1 LTFISFRTKFT
12 IITVLLSTIATG
24 LLGGYLVWKSYGS
37 LRLQAQEAELAL
49 AKSMA
54 WQVNHGL
61 SRAFQ
66 AVEAL
71 SRKPEMSGTQRLA
84 MISELNLV
92 TNDTELLD
100 GLVIYDLNG
109 RPIARSI
116 LSLSVKDLPP
126 DSFIRENVARA
137 GELKGSVLVRVYQ
150 TPSRNWGVGISAPI
164 WNGSR
169 LKGILVGLLYLPN
182 HTIGDLKTAQIGKS
196 GYVYLMD
203 DQSEPLVQPDET
215 TLAEAPLPNPAVLAL
230 RSQREGVAQFRD
242 ANGQEILAAYAAVPS
257 ANWGVVVRE
266 SAQECYAPADHML
279 KFMTFFLGISLLF
292 TLILALSV
300 SKRMVEPLL
309 RLTQRVQ
316 AYKTD
321 SPPNRFSDPGDFPQ
335 DEIGILNQALG
346 SMARRIQIDAQ
357 AREKA
362 LLRALQFER
371 KLSESERLAAI
382 GQLAA
387 GLAHE
392 LNNPLTVILGSAQLA
407 RESKGKVLRQWIDTI
422 LKESERCQRLVRD
435 LLDFARPRKL
445 RFRKI
450 DLVLLVRQTWQQ
462 LDMGSSAAQK
472 LELREG
478 AFVARVD
485 PDRFKQVVINIFS
498 NAREA
503 MRSEGT
509 VTVVFQRKGRMALM
523 SVRDQGEG
531 FKLKNSEVL
540 FRPFF
545 TTKSSGTGLGLAIA
559 RAIMQSHGGRIWAT
573 RNKPRGSI
581 FHLRWKG

>member
-12 IITVLLSTIATG
+12 IITVFLSTLAAG
-24 LLGGYLVWKSYGS
+24 LLGGCLVWKAYES
-37 LRLQAQEAELAL
+37 LRFQAQEAELAL

-61 SRAFQ
+61 ARAFQ

-71 SRKPEMSGTQRLA
+71 SRRPELAGMQRQA

-100 GLVIYDLNG
+100 GLILYDLKG

-116 LSLSVKDLPP
+116 LSLNEKDLPP
-126 DSFIRENVARA
+126 NSFVQENVARA
-137 GELKGSVLVRVYQ
+137 RELRGSVLVRVYQ
-150 TPSRNWGVGISAPI
+150 TASRNWGVGISAPI
-164 WNGSR
+164 WEEHH

-215 TLAEAPLPNPAVLAL
+215 TLAESPLPNPAVLAL
-230 RSQREGVAQFRD
+230 RPLKEGVAQFLD
-242 ANGQEILAAYAAVPS
+242 AKGHEILAAYAAVPS

-266 SAQECYAPADHML
+266 SAEECYAPADTML
-279 KFMTFFLGISLLF
+279 RFMTFFVGVTLLV
-292 TLILALSV
+292 TILLALTL
-300 SKRMVEPLL
+300 SKRIVGPLL
-309 RLTQRVQ
+309 QLTQRVQ
-316 AYKTD
+316 AYKAD
-321 SPPNRFSDPGDFPQ
+321 SPESRFPQIQGPQ

-346 SMARRIQIDAQ
+346 SMARRIQSEAQ

-371 KLSESERLAAI
+371 KLSESERLATI

-392 LNNPLTVILGSAQLA
+392 LNNPLTVIFGSAQLA
-407 RESKGKVLRQWIDTI
+407 RRSKGPALRQWIDTI

-445 RFRKI
+445 RFRKT
-450 DLVLLVRQTWQQ
+450 DLSLLARQTWEQ
-462 LDMGSSAAQK
+462 
-472 LELREG
+472 LELGSPTLHRLELSAVTFG
-478 AFVARVD
+478 ARVD
-485 PDRFKQVVINIFS
+485 PDRFKQVLINLFS

-503 MRSEGT
+503 MASGGT
-509 VTVVFQRKGRMALM
+509 VEVVFQRKGPRVLM
-523 SVRDQGEG
+523 SIKDQGEG
-531 FKLKNSEVL
+531 FKAKNPEVL

-545 TTKSSGTGLGLAIA
+545 TSKSTGTGLGLAIA
-559 RAIMQSHGGRIWAT
+559 RSIMRSHGGRIWAS
-573 RNKPRGSI
+573 RNRPRGSI
-581 FHLRWKG
+581 FYLGWKG

>member
-1 LTFISFRTKFT
+1 MTFISFRTKFT
-12 IITVLLSTIATG
+12 ILTVLLSTIATG
-24 LLGGYLVWKSYGS
+24 FLGGYLVWKSYGS

-100 GLVIYDLNG
+100 GLVLYDLKG

-116 LSLSVKDLPP
+116 LSLSEKDFPP

-150 TPSRNWGVGISAPI
+150 TSSHNWGVGISAPI
-164 WNGSR
+164 WDGRR

-230 RSQREGVAQFRD
+230 RPLKEGVAQFRD
-242 ANGQEILAAYAAVPS
+242 ANGEEILAAYAAVPS

-266 SAQECYAPADHML
+266 SADECYAPADHML
-279 KFMTFFLGISLLF
+279 KFMTCFLGLSLLF
-292 TLILALSV
+292 TLIVALAI

-321 SPPNRFSDPGDFPQ
+321 SPPNRFSDAHEPQ

-422 LKESERCQRLVRD
+422 LNESERCQRLVRD

-445 RFRKI
+445 RFRKT
-450 DLVLLVRQTWQQ
+450 DLTLLARQTWEQ
-462 LDMGSSAAQK
+462 LSMGSLTHLK
-472 LELREG
+472 LEMRE
-478 AFVARVD
+478 ARFTARVD
-485 PDRFKQVVINIFS
+485 PDRFKQVLINIFS

-503 MRSEGT
+503 MSSGMVE
-509 VTVVFQRKGRMALM
+509 VVFQRRGRTVLM

-531 FKLKNSEVL
+531 FQPKNPEVL

-559 RAIMQSHGGRIWAT
+559 RAIMQSHGGRIWAA
-573 RNKPRGSI
+573 RNKPRGSV
-581 FHLRWKG
+581 FHLQWKG